1 MALRL
6 FRYQPSLLAAALL
19 APLAAT
25 AAGVPAPPQAT
36 PGLPRPRREGH
47 RLDRSRPHPEW
58 SGYRIEAPPRT
69 RRGVAHRHPDDSE
82 SLTPKGLA
90 LLFSGNEPDYFRRNT
105 LPGSIVESQASP
117 ATTLMPNVARALVG
131 GYFSYAPDALP
142 NQSSTLRFSADT
154 WALVHQGNTRKDP
167 FTASTTSAPSSNAV
181 PMAPG

>member
-36 PGLPRPRREGH
+36 PGLPAAPRREGH

-69 RRGVAHRHPDDSE
+69 RRGVAHRHP
-82 SLTPKGLA
+82 
-90 LLFSGNEPDYFRRNT
+90 R
-105 LPGSIVESQASP
+105 
-117 ATTLMPNVARALVG
+117 
-131 GYFSYAPDALP
+131 
-142 NQSSTLRFSADT
+142 
-154 WALVHQGNTRKDP
+154 
-167 FTASTTSAPSSNAV
+167 
-181 PMAPG
+181 